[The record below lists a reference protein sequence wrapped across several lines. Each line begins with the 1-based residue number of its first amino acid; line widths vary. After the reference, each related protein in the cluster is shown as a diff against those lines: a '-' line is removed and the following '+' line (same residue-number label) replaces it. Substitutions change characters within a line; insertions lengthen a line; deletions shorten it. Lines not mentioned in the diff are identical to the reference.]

1 MGRVT
6 NSSAFGRRGPV
17 LPSLP
22 KGDVLGTYD
31 TYLEAQ
37 GVVDRLAKA
46 DFEVAKLSIVGNDLK
61 TVERVTGKLTY
72 GRAALAGAASGAWLG
87 LFFGLV
93 LTIFTPPTPQTFGF
107 VGAAVLIG
115 AGFGVIF
122 GIVTYAVN
130 RRRRDFTST
139 HQVLASNYQIIIDPE
154 LTAKAQQT
162 LQQHPAE

>member
-1 MGRVT
+1 MT
-6 NSSAFGRRGPV
+6 NSSAFGRSGPV
-17 LPSLP
+17 LPSIP

-37 GVVDRLAKA
+37 GIVDRLAKA
-46 DFEVAKLSIVGNDLK
+46 DFDVAKLSIVGNDLK

-122 GIVTYAVN
+122 GIVTYAIN

-162 LQQHPAE
+162 LQSHPAE